1 MARREGLQ
9 YALMLGVFGLIMPGI
24 DNWAHA
30 GGFAGGWLM
39 AKILDPLKPER
50 IDHLAIAGACVL
62 ATLLAIA
69 ASLLHGFSLFSGR

>member
-1 MARREGLQ
+1 RREGLQ

-39 AKILDPLKPER
+39 AKILDPLEPER
-50 IDHLAIAGACVL
+50 LDHLAVAVGCL
-62 ATLLAIA
+62 FLTLLAIV
-69 ASLLHGFSLFSGR
+69 ASIVYGLPVFLAVR